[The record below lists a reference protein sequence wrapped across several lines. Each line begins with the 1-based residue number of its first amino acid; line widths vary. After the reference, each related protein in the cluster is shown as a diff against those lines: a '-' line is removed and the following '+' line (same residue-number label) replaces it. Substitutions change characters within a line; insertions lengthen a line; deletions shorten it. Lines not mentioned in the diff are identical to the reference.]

1 MLRTNST
8 TDSNFVMQ
16 YNITMLFIVRKG
28 SHSFRIEKEVATRRK
43 LKNEDDDR
51 TAG

>member
-16 YNITMLFIVRKG
+16 YITMLFIFRKG